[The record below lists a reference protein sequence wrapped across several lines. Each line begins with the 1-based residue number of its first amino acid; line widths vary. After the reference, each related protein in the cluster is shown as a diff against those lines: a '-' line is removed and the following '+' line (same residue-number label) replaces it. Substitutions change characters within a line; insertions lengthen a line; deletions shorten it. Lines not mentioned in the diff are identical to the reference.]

1 VKRFGLTGG
10 IATGKSHV
18 VARLRE
24 AGVPVVDAD
33 VLAREVV
40 KPGTPGFEAVVSRFG
55 REVVGADG
63 ALDRR
68 RLGGTVF
75 ADERARRDLEAIVHP
90 PVRAAIRAFFVALP
104 AQTPFAVADI
114 PLLYETGRET
124 EFDGVIVVS
133 CDRQTQIARIM
144 SRDRLSREEAE
155 RRVAAQLPIGEKRK
169 RADYLIDSSGSHADT
184 DRQVAELVTRLTQE
198 SAAAH

>member
-1 VKRFGLTGG
+1 
-10 IATGKSHV
+10 
-18 VARLRE
+18 
-24 AGVPVVDAD
+24 
-33 VLAREVV
+33 
-40 KPGTPGFEAVVSRFG
+40 
-55 REVVGADG
+55 VVGADG